1 VEKWHTISAY
11 QKICQQCMM
20 FSMYQLKKCL
30 RVPEEQFLVE
40 GLEVQEYLTYEEKP
54 TQILETADRVTQ
66 RNTIRMCKV

>member
-40 GLEVQEYLTYEEKP
+40 GLEVQEDLTYEEKP
-54 TQILETADRVTQ
+54 T
-66 RNTIRMCKV
+66 